1 MNYYY
6 VEDHSILLWTTT
18 ILINEQ
24 QALAAYST
32 LKSFTSYLNKFFL
45 NGPSI
50 NYPFTAFINQAYFQE
65 LLALVEEVIVK

>member
-18 ILINEQ
+18 ILINDQ
-24 QALAAYST
+24 QVLDAYST

-45 NGPSI
+45 SAPLI
-50 NYPFTAFINQAYFQE
+50 NYPFTAFIN
-65 LLALVEEVIVK
+65 